1 MEVSYFMNDDDR
13 TLSSIQSTRMLLKQI
28 TSNIT
33 KIEGEIDENETFRIS
48 FSFNVK
54 DETYIISDLKAYK
67 ELFYE

>member
-1 MEVSYFMNDDDR
+1 MKGDEKLLEA
-13 TLSSIQSTRMLLKQI
+13 LSGIEGLLKQI

-33 KIEGEIDENETFRIS
+33 KVEGEIDENQTFRIS

-67 ELFYE
+67 EIFYD

>member
-1 MEVSYFMNDDDR
+1 MKGDEELLEAFSG
-13 TLSSIQSTRMLLKQI
+13 IEGLLKQI

-33 KIEGEIDENETFRIS
+33 KVEGEIDENETFRIS

-67 ELFYE
+67 EIFYD

>member
-1 MEVSYFMNDDDR
+1 MEVSYFMNDDEE
-13 TLSSIQSTRMLLKQI
+13 LLIAFSGLEGLLKQI